1 MLNRIK
7 KFVVEKGIDM
17 TIVSLILF
25 LFLLAVIDLM

>member
-17 TIVSLILF
+17 TIVSFILF
-25 LFLLAVIDLM
+25 LFLIAVIDLM